1 LNELRDQPLVL
12 REVAVFRNEILVPCL
27 SNLKVK
33 MLQKERET
41 HRPSALQ
48 QLPKFPTVK
57 KEKETLLVE
66 GTTTAT
72 TTTTRTNG
80 IV

>member
-1 LNELRDQPLVL
+1 
-12 REVAVFRNEILVPCL
+12 
-27 SNLKVK
+27 